1 MRKKSLLTK
10 VVALGATATL
20 LASTTAFAGAT
31 YSTRTIYLKGEPN
44 YVYVTTTVDGLT
56 AGDEVTYLAGETSDP
71 IYINQYTVETADG
84 TTKSFSYKT
93 TKDRANKVVGATV
106 KMAKADST
114 FSNSETIT
122 TSESALPET
131 DKFTF
136 TVNVDGVEKTK
147 VSFEAADIVGATSV
161 NLGNVDL
168 GGKVFDS
175 AKIGETAVNATVSGS
190 VVVEL
195 PSNFVTLNDANE
207 LSSKEATI
215 EITTKSAVAP
225 SVTYSSG
232 VKAKEYE
239 FTYTDT
245 DGKKTITGPMF
256 AIYGTVAGDGVTECG
271 IAVSDTEDP
280 KTAAS
285 GVEYYAASVTSGDF
299 GVAIVDDANTS
310 KTTAHVRTYYKV
322 GTTVTYG
329 DDYKVIDLSK

>member
-20 LASTTAFAGAT
+20 LVSTTAFAAT

-93 TKDRANKVVGATV
+93 TKDRASKVVGATV

-168 GGKVFDS
+168 GGKVFDF
-175 AKIGETAVNATVSGS
+175 AKIGDITVTATVGES
-190 VVVEL
+190 VVVTL
-195 PSNFVTLNDANE
+195 PDNFVTLTTANE

-215 EITTKSAVAP
+215 EITTKSAEAP

-232 VKAKEYE
+232 VKAKDYE

-285 GVEYYAASVTSGDF
+285 GVEYYAASVTNGDF

-329 DDYKVIDLSK
+329 EDYKVIDLSK

>member
-10 VVALGATATL
+10 VVALGAMTTL
-20 LASTTAFAGAT
+20 LASTTAFAAT
-31 YSTRTIYLKGEPN
+31 YSTRTIYLTGAPN

-56 AGDEVTYLAGETSDP
+56 TGDEVTYLAGDTNEP

-93 TKDRANKVVGATV
+93 TKAKNGVVGATV

-122 TSESALPET
+122 TGDSALPET

-136 TVNVDGVEKTK
+136 TVNVDGKEKTK
-147 VSFEAADIVGATSV
+147 VSFEAADIVGAPSV
-161 NLGNVDL
+161 NLGNIDL
-168 GGKVFDS
+168 GGRVFDS
-175 AKIGETAVNATVSGS
+175 AKIGETTLVAKVGTDI
-190 VVVEL
+190 VVTL
-195 PSNFVTLNDANE
+195 PDNFVTLNTANE
-207 LSSKEATI
+207 LSSKEDTI
-215 EITTKSAVAP
+215 EITTKPALAP
-225 SVTYSSG
+225 TVTYSSG
-232 VKAKEYE
+232 VKARNYE

-245 DGKKTITGPMF
+245 EGEKKITGPMF

-271 IAVSDTEDP
+271 IAVSDTGDP

-285 GVEYYAASVTSGDF
+285 GVEYYAASVTNGDF

-310 KTTAHVRTYYKV
+310 KTTAYVRTYYKV

-329 DDYKVIDLSK
+329 EDYKVIDLSK

>member
-20 LASTTAFAGAT
+20 LASTTAFAAT
-31 YSTRTIYLKGEPN
+31 YSTRTIYLTGEPN

-56 AGDEVTYLAGETSDP
+56 TGDEVTYLAGDTNEP

-93 TKDRANKVVGATV
+93 TKAKNGVVGATV

-122 TSESALPET
+122 TSDSKLPDT

-136 TVNVDGVEKTK
+136 TVNVDGEEKTK
-147 VSFEAADIVGATSV
+147 VSFEAADIVGANSV
-161 NLGNVDL
+161 NLGSIDL

-232 VKAKEYE
+232 VKSKEYE

-280 KTAAS
+280 KNAAS
-285 GVEYYAASVTSGDF
+285 GVEYYAASVTNGEF

-322 GTTVTYG
+322 GETVTYG